1 MMAEAYGS
9 SYCAFG
15 LVPASKLSHRPQAHY
30 GFILK
35 LSHHGGKNTA
45 LRAKKVSA
53 PPLRPS

>member
-1 MMAEAYGS
+1 MAEAYGS

-45 LRAKKVSA
+45 LRAKN
-53 PPLRPS
+53 RFYFRFYWF